1 MSDESPGAPLR
12 ALLVEDSEDDA
23 LLIARVLRRG
33 GYAAKCHRVDD
44 AQALARALRDE
55 HWDIVITDHRL
66 PQLDSQSV
74 LSMVQESGLDL
85 PFIIVSASIGEE
97 LAVEAMRAGAHDYV
111 MKSNLRR
118 LVPAVQ
124 RELREAER
132 RRAHRRAQETI
143 RHLAFHDAL
152 TGLVNRHEFEH
163 RLHGAL
169 ATARERGLE
178 HALLYIDLDQFKL
191 INDTCGHMAG
201 DELLRR
207 LTQVLNDE
215 VRESDTLARLG
226 GDEFGVLLESCPR
239 PVAEG
244 IARDILG
251 AVRAFRFPWVD
262 KTFAVGASIGLM
274 PITQTST
281 TIGDILSKADM
292 ACYAAKDGGR
302 NRIHVYSETDSELMQ
317 RHGEMEWVSEI
328 EAALEDDRFMLC
340 AQRIQPLTSDEDPP
354 DHVELLIRLRSQGG
368 GLVPPGDFIPAAER
382 YGLMPRVDRW
392 VADRAIDWLSRRG
405 EDDSLVCFVNL
416 SAASISN
423 AGFVDGLLEAVYA
436 AGIAPTRLGFEI
448 TETAAIS
455 DLTSATGFIRSMRG
469 AGCPVALDDFGTGMS
484 SFSYLKNL
492 PVDFLKIDG
501 GFVCGM
507 LDDAM
512 DEVIVESIQRIADV
526 TGIRTIAEFVE
537 SRTVADRLRDL
548 GVAFAQGFA
557 VHRPEPLEDFDVAEV
572 PAEDPDALSARR

>member
-1 MSDESPGAPLR
+1 
-12 ALLVEDSEDDA
+12 
-23 LLIARVLRRG
+23 
-33 GYAAKCHRVDD
+33 
-44 AQALARALRDE
+44 
-55 HWDIVITDHRL
+55 
-66 PQLDSQSV
+66 
-74 LSMVQESGLDL
+74 
-85 PFIIVSASIGEE
+85 
-97 LAVEAMRAGAHDYV
+97 
-111 MKSNLRR
+111 
-118 LVPAVQ
+118 VQ

-423 AGFVDGLLEAVYA
+423 AGFADGLLEAVYA